1 MRLGGP
7 VFEKTTDPQAWA
19 AAVKALGYR
28 AAYCPLDADAD
39 DATVAAYAAAAAE
52 ADVVIAEVGAW
63 SNSIASDE
71 AVRRQSL
78 DKCIRQLGL
87 AERIGARCC
96 VNIAGSRGP
105 VWHGPH
111 GDDVTDATFDLIVRT
126 VREIVDAVQPTRT
139 YYTLEMMQWVLPDSA
154 DSYLELIEAVDR
166 ERFGVHLDPVNLVN
180 CPRRYFDTTS
190 LLTDTIRALGP
201 HVRSCHAKDVL
212 LGDGAIVH
220 LDEIRPGLGKLD
232 YATYL
237 RELDKL
243 DPDTP
248 LMMEHLPDAEQYAAA
263 AQYIRSVADAE
274 GVAL

>member
-7 VFEKTTDPQAWA
+7 VFEKTDDPQAWA

-28 AAYCPLDADAD
+28 AAYCPVEADAD
-39 DATVAAYAAAAAE
+39 DATVAAYARAAAT

-71 AVRRQSL
+71 ADRRASL
-78 DKCIRQLGL
+78 DRCIRQLGL

-111 GDDVTDATFDLIVRT
+111 SDDVADATFDLIVET
-126 VREIVDAVQPTRT
+126 VREIIDAVRPSRT
-139 YYTLEMMQWVLPDSA
+139 YYTLEMMQWTLPDSA
-154 DSYLELIEAVDR
+154 ESYLALIDAVDR

-201 HVRSCHAKDVL
+201 HVRSCHAKDVI
-212 LGDGAIVH
+212 LGESAIVH

-237 RELDKL
+237 RELDRL
-243 DPDTP
+243 DANTP
-248 LMMEHLPDAEQYAAA
+248 LMMEHLPDADEYAAA
-263 AQYIRSVADAE
+263 AQYIRAVAAE
-274 GVAL
+274 EAVEL

>member
-7 VFEKTTDPQAWA
+7 VFEKTSDPQAWA

-28 AAYCPLDADAD
+28 AAYCPADADAD

-71 AVRRQSL
+71 AARRQSL

-111 GDDVTDATFDLIVRT
+111 ADDVTKATFDLIVRT

-154 DSYLELIEAVDR
+154 ESYLELIEAVDR

-212 LGDGAIVH
+212 LGGSAIVH